1 MAPRRAARRHP
12 GASRT
17 RARGRN
23 RTPTGTRA
31 RTRTAEPSPG
41 GAAGDLVARDTS
53 GVLCLR
59 LGKGDGTFA
68 PRTRIGGGWNMFGHL
83 VGAGDVD
90 GDGRPDLIGYGAEG
104 TYLYRA
110 TGGWETPF
118 TRVTTQLYDGPGEGS
133 AYSSLA

>member
-1 MAPRRAARRHP
+1 MRQRRLHGDVHSVRDHHHGSGHVQCHREF
-12 GASRT
+12 GACSQWK
-17 RARGRN
+17 
-23 RTPTGTRA
+23 
-31 RTRTAEPSPG
+31 
-41 GAAGDLVARDTS
+41 
-53 GVLCLR
+53 C
-59 LGKGDGTFA
+59 
-68 PRTRIGGGWNMFGHL
+68 HL